1 VTFDPFGDFATEGYL
16 RNFEKEKDL
25 TIVKRAENASFT
37 TGLDEA
43 FATLTKVKVL
53 SYDDVLETH
62 RILFGA
68 VYPWAG
74 QDRTRTAPKLTIKK
88 GPVIFANASEI
99 RAAVEF
105 ALRKAQDKDYMKA
118 KPGEI
123 MGYLAYGHPF
133 LDGNGRTIMTAYSVL
148 AQRAGFSIDWS
159 ATTKDAYLEALTR
172 EIENPPAGHLDTYLK
187 PFMRDPITHEQ
198 FATAIV
204 QAPGLDGSLR
214 DAELNQVLGK
224 ADEPDVKAQY
234 ETMLTKRKN
243 RRGPQGAIA
252 MRIAPSTRERRF
264 AIRLTAIER
273 CALVICA
280 TAYKSLAR
288 RRAKRPEN
296 LTQSPAPKPKF
307 RQSFQ
312 ADFPCPVPPSKIFRF
327 GFTPNQWLHIVIPP
341 HRRGAYASS
350 RTWKRDAVDAGAAVD
365 DWRACGRP
373 SRVVL
378 APRRWR

>member
-74 QDRTRTAPKLTIKK
+74 QDRTQTAPKLTIKK
-88 GPVIFANASEI
+88 GPVIFANAPEI

-133 LDGNGRTIMTAYSVL
+133 LDGNGRTIMTVYSVL

-159 ATTKDAYLEALTR
+159 ATTKDAYLEALTS
-172 EIENPPAGHLDTYLK
+172 EIENPHAGHLDNYLK

-243 RRGPQGAIA
+243 RRGP
-252 MRIAPSTRERRF
+252 
-264 AIRLTAIER
+264 
-273 CALVICA
+273 
-280 TAYKSLAR
+280 
-288 RRAKRPEN
+288 
-296 LTQSPAPKPKF
+296 
-307 RQSFQ
+307 
-312 ADFPCPVPPSKIFRF
+312 
-327 GFTPNQWLHIVIPP
+327 
-341 HRRGAYASS
+341 
-350 RTWKRDAVDAGAAVD
+350 
-365 DWRACGRP
+365 
-373 SRVVL
+373 
-378 APRRWR
+378 